1 MELITDDGIN
11 NKESSNELSRLQETI
26 TQLQEEL
33 AKERSRRFA
42 VEEECDLL
50 AMVYEIG
57 AYCTLSIS
65 LLIFFCIYLCIV

>member
-1 MELITDDGIN
+1 MELTDDGD

-26 TQLQEEL
+26 SQLQEEL

-50 AMVYEIG
+50 AMVYKIG
-57 AYCTLSIS
+57 AYYIFSIS
-65 LLIFFCIYLCIV
+65 LLASSCIN